1 MLSDGAASAHLGV
14 GARSGV
20 AVDEVL
26 LLVDAVLRE
35 ARLTRADVRSLA
47 TLDARAAEPG
57 IVGAA
62 AALGVPVRG
71 FAAGEL
77 AAVSVPHPSALPL
90 AATGTASVAE
100 AAALLSAAGGTGAD
114 AGAIAGAV
122 AGAVAG
128 SGSDGD
134 AGAAAGSE
142 VDGND
147 GTAAGSEVDG
157 DAGRGVAAGAG
168 GGGGAGVGPATLAG
182 GGSGVVLLVPKRKS
196 RRVTCA
202 IAAYVPFRP
211 NEDAP
216 GVRLLPSAHG
226 YIAREPGSP
235 PTIPTPHT
243 TAAMDTHTDTDAHD
257 LRHHGDAEV
266 RDEKLI
272 DLAVNVR
279 TNTPPDW
286 LRERIADSL
295 TGLAAYPDD
304 RAARAAVAER
314 HDLPSNRVLLTA
326 GAAEAFVLLARAL
339 DVRRPVVVHP
349 QFTEPEA
356 ALRDAGHE
364 VGRVLLREAD
374 GFRLDPAAV
383 PEDADLVVIGNPTNP
398 TSVLHPAASIAALA
412 RPGRTLVVDE
422 AFIDAVPGERE
433 SLAGR
438 TDIPGL
444 VVLRSLT
451 KTWGLAGLRIGY
463 VLAEPETVAAL
474 ERVQPLWP
482 VSTPALVAAEACM
495 TRAALAEAEH
505 AAHRV
510 GVERAHLLAGL
521 AEFDEVRTVAGSE
534 GPFVLIRID
543 GADAVRETLRSLGF
557 AARRGDTFPG
567 LDRNWLRL
575 AVRDRAT
582 TNRFLQALDQALLIG
597 G

>member
-1 MLSDGAASAHLGV
+1 MASAHLGV
-14 GARSGV
+14 GARAGV
-20 AVDEVL
+20 PVDEVL
-26 LLVDAVLRE
+26 ALVEAVLRE
-35 ARLTRADVRSLA
+35 AGLTRADVRSLG

-57 IVGAA
+57 ITGAA
-62 AALGVPVRG
+62 EELGVPVRA
-71 FAAGEL
+71 FTAEEL
-77 AAVSVPHPSALPL
+77 AAVPVPHPSAAPL

-100 AAALLSAAGGTGAD
+100 AAALLAAGG
-114 AGAIAGAV
+114 
-122 AGAVAG
+122 
-128 SGSDGD
+128 
-134 AGAAAGSE
+134 
-142 VDGND
+142 
-147 GTAAGSEVDG
+147 GTS
-157 DAGRGVAAGAG
+157 
-168 GGGGAGVGPATLAG
+168 VG
-182 GGSGVVLLVPKRKS
+182 LLVPKRKT

-202 IAAYVPFRP
+202 LAASVPFRP

-216 GVRLLPSAHG
+216 GVRLLPRTHG
-226 YIAREPGSP
+226 YIAGEPGSP

-243 TAAMDTHTDTDAHD
+243 TAAMDMHLHTDAHD

-295 TGLAAYPDD
+295 TGLAAYPDG

-326 GAAEAFVLLARAL
+326 GAAEAFVLIARAL
-339 DVRRPVVVHP
+339 PVRRPVVVHP

-356 ALRDAGHE
+356 ALRDVGHE
-364 VGRVLLREAD
+364 VGRVLLREED

-412 RPGRTLVVDE
+412 RPWRTLVVDE
-422 AFIDAVPGERE
+422 AFLDAVPGERE
-433 SLAGR
+433 ALAGR
-438 TDIPGL
+438 TDVPGL

-463 VLAEPETVAAL
+463 VLAEPATIAAL
-474 ERVQPLWP
+474 ERTQPLWP

-495 TRAALAEAEH
+495 SRAALAEAEH
-505 AAHRV
+505 AAHRI

-521 AEFDEVRTVAGSE
+521 AEFDEVRTVSASE
-534 GPFVLIRID
+534 GPFVLLRID
-543 GADAVRETLRSLGF
+543 GADAIRERLRSLGF

-567 LDRNWLRL
+567 LDRNWLRI
-575 AVRDRAT
+575 AVRDRVT
-582 TNRFLQALDQALLIG
+582 TNRFLQALDQALLMG